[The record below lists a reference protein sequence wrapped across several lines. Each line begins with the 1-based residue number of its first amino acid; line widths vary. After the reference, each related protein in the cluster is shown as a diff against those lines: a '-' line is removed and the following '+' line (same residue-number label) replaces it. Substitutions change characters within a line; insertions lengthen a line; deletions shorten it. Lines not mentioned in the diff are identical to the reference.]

1 MCKQGQQTAT
11 TNNPVSELLV
21 AVSTKWLGAKL
32 KFISQNPLRSM
43 HQPARQSRKYFSV
56 ALLCCVVRI
65 CISYRCGAS
74 YWKKEMQFVFIAV
87 GPPWCCVWPVHT
99 ASLVLVVE
107 DPPSRNPDASLNAPT
122 FPRINSLWSSVCVCV
137 CDCGCNKRGK
147 ACKER

>member
-43 HQPARQSRKYFSV
+43 HQPARQSWKYFSV

-87 GPPWCCVWPVHT
+87 GPPGAVYDLCIPHLLYWWWRILHPEIQMP
-99 ASLVLVVE
+99 LWM
-107 DPPSRNPDASLNAPT
+107 PPHSPELIPCEA
-122 FPRINSLWSSVCVCV
+122 VCVCV